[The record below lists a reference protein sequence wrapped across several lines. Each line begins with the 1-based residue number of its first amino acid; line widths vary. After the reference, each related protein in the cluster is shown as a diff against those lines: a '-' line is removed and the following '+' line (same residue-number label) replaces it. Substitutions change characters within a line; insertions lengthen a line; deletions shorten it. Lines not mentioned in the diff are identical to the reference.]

1 MRNKQMFT
9 RIIALVVFASVI
21 SFVLYEGTKKSVAVD
36 ADGEQL
42 EISTHAKTVADVLAD
57 ANIEVADYDKVS
69 PSLDTEISNGL
80 EIKWEQ
86 AKKFVIE
93 VDGEP
98 KEIWTT
104 EEKVADILAEAN
116 VAVTE
121 HDKLSVDLDKQLT
134 EGQTI
139 AVDKAFNVVV
149 VDGANKEQKIW
160 SVKQTV
166 AEMLKQ
172 NNIKLNEFDRL
183 NTKETALVAP
193 GTKVAITRVE
203 KKVDTVEEEVDFAVE
218 QKNDN
223 SLLKGEEKV
232 VTEGVK
238 GKVERTYEVVTENG
252 KIVAKNLQKENV
264 TKEPTKKVVAVG
276 TKEKPVVVSRG
287 NDSAAPSGGR
297 EFYVEATAYTAYCD
311 GF

>member
-1 MRNKQMFT
+1 MFT

-218 QKNDN
+218 QKMTT
-223 SLLKGEEKV
+223 L
-232 VTEGVK
+232 
-238 GKVERTYEVVTENG
+238 Y
-252 KIVAKNLQKENV
+252 
-264 TKEPTKKVVAVG
+264 
-276 TKEKPVVVSRG
+276 
-287 NDSAAPSGGR
+287 
-297 EFYVEATAYTAYCD
+297 
-311 GF
+311 